1 MKKFICI
8 IANLTLLVWFF
19 LDMTGVYFENTY
31 LVTTSWRDD
40 GLFFLVFVFAL
51 VFFIVKER
59 IGKFVLIIWQTL
71 WLITQ
76 IISHEWYT
84 LVGGGGRKI
93 SYFKDSIKLIHSE
106 SRYIPDLYHI
116 ILHLLIFIA
125 LVTTILYTRETK
137 KQEL

>member
-1 MKKFICI
+1 MKKFSCI

-19 LDMTGVYFENTY
+19 LDITGVYFEKNY
-31 LVTTSWRDD
+31 LVTTSWRED

-51 VFFIVKER
+51 IFFIVKER
-59 IGKFVLIIWQTL
+59 IGKFVLIIWQIL

-76 IISHEWYT
+76 FFSHEWYT
-84 LVGGGGRKI
+84 LVGGGEGKI
-93 SYFKDSIKLIHSE
+93 SYFKDSIKLFHSE

-116 ILHLLIFIA
+116 ILHLLIVIA

-137 KQEL
+137 KST